1 MNAGDS
7 LNTQNEPEET
17 TKKEKKS
24 EALNIR
30 GRIVFGLGGPFPKF
44 TGAVLQL

>member
-17 TKKEKKS
+17 MKKEKKS

-30 GRIVFGLGGPFPKF
+30 GRVDLGLS
-44 TGAVLQL
+44 

>member
-1 MNAGDS
+1 MNAGDF

-17 TKKEKKS
+17 VKKKKS

-30 GRIVFGLGGPFPKF
+30 GRVDLASIGNPF
-44 TGAVLQL
+44 Q